1 MLKEVIVVEGK
12 SDTAAIRRALEAD
25 TIETGGF
32 TLAAS
37 TLRKIE
43 AAYKKRG
50 IIILTDPDGAGNRI
64 RRFLTERFPEAGQA
78 FIPRIDATAN
88 GDVGVEQA
96 SPKAIL
102 AAPGKVRPYE
112 FTPQQECIERDLMT
126 NRLSGAS
133 TASERRG
140 RLAARVGIGYGHAKR
155 YLKSIHTYATTR
167 AEFNSD
173 LDECGEVE

>member
-1 MLKEVIVVEGK
+1 VLKEVIVVEGK

-64 RRFLTERFPEAGQA
+64 YHSRVIDIDILFYGSEHISAPDLIIPHKDIENRPFVMIPLQEVAKPSLKSAFPEYFG
-78 FIPRIDATAN
+78 T
-88 GDVGVEQA
+88 E
-96 SPKAIL
+96 
-102 AAPGKVRPYE
+102 
-112 FTPQQECIERDLMT
+112 
-126 NRLSGAS
+126 
-133 TASERRG
+133 
-140 RLAARVGIGYGHAKR
+140 
-155 YLKSIHTYATTR
+155 
-167 AEFNSD
+167 
-173 LDECGEVE
+173 

>member
-78 FIPRIDATAN
+78 LYRALMQPLMAMSAWNRQAPR
-88 GDVGVEQA
+88 
-96 SPKAIL
+96 L
-102 AAPGKVRPYE
+102 
-112 FTPQQECIERDLMT
+112 F
-126 NRLSGAS
+126 
-133 TASERRG
+133 
-140 RLAARVGIGYGHAKR
+140 
-155 YLKSIHTYATTR
+155 
-167 AEFNSD
+167 
-173 LDECGEVE
+173 